1 MINDILTT
9 TDSVFWKSLLNNI
22 EKSNN
27 PFTPIQ
33 EAFLNSLE
41 AIKLKYSSKT
51 YQEDDSVEINLY
63 YKHKLDTAEIIDY
76 IEIKDSGIG
85 FDTDNLTRFIQYSN
99 DSKSFNNKGTGR
111 YQLLHFFKF
120 VDIYSYYKA
129 EEFANFVSF
138 RFSKEFYDTKFI
150 GNIVENS
157 TENIKTGTTIKIYPF
172 EEDKTYD
179 FLNTDTIYNEIVKE
193 NILEFNLHK
202 NIPTIRI
209 HKYLDGEEVKSNEKI
224 ITKQDIPTVD
234 NQIPMTIYYGNIDN
248 VNKKFQRNSYTEEF
262 LLNVIVSKDD
272 FLKKNEVNLT
282 SKNTLI
288 KEIPF
293 EAFNPKDTIDGKRYL
308 VLISSDML
316 DNPTINSNS
325 RDNFR
330 GLIDKKTLDKLLEND
345 TQYAFDD
352 KYILIDDIANETAKE
367 LKKKYPEIIKKQTEF
382 QNMIDELKEKFLLD
396 DSDFKNVHLSIG
408 ATKKEILTK
417 VYKGQATINAE
428 LDNKLDDA
436 LIQLENL
443 DTTTEEYEKA
453 LQKIINDYNASIPE
467 KNKSQL
473 NKYVVR
479 RKLVLELFRKILD
492 YKTNIQR
499 LIKASKKADNNNN
512 KLRDKSEHLL
522 HNLIFKRGSVDT
534 KNSDLWLIDDEY
546 MYFSGV
552 SEQKLEDLEIH
563 GNKVFNEGIDEKYKE
578 LLGSRGQQRADILLF
593 PEEGKCIILE
603 LKAPNKKIK
612 EYVGQAEIYAMI
624 LANYVKPEFKLQNFY
639 IYLFSNNINYLDIP
653 QGMRFERMMN
663 LNSYYSPTSE
673 IKDLDGIHTI
683 AWAYKEIV
691 SYDDLYKRAFMRNKK
706 FIDILE
712 NTSKESINK
721 IKEEISK
728 L

>member
-1 MINDILTT
+1 MINDILTK

-22 EKSNN
+22 EKSKN

-51 YQEDDSVEINLY
+51 YQKDDFVEINLY
-63 YKHKLDTAEIIDY
+63 YRHKLDTVETIDY

-85 FDTDNLTRFIQYSN
+85 FDTDNLTRFVQYSN

-120 VDIYSYYKA
+120 VDVYSYYKA
-129 EEFANFVSF
+129 KEFTNFVSF
-138 RFSKEFYDTKFI
+138 RFSSEFYNTKFI

-157 TENIKTGTTIKIYPF
+157 TENEDTGTTIKIYPF
-172 EEDKTYD
+172 EDDKTYD
-179 FLNTDTIYNEIVKE
+179 FLNTDTIYNEVIKE
-193 NILEFNLHK
+193 NILEFNLHT
-202 NIPTIRI
+202 NIPTIHI
-209 HKYLDGEEVKSNEKI
+209 HKYLDGQEVKSNEKI

-234 NQIPMTIYYGNIDN
+234 SKIPMTIHYGNIDN
-248 VNKKFQRNSYTEEF
+248 INKKFQKNSDTEEF
-262 LLNVIVSKDD
+262 LLNVIISKDD

-282 SKNTLI
+282 SKNMLI

-293 EAFNPKDTIDGKRYL
+293 EAFNPKDTIDGQRYL
-308 VLISSDML
+308 ILISSNML

-325 RDNFR
+325 RDNFK
-330 GLIDKKTLDKLLEND
+330 GLIDKKTLNKLLENT

-352 KYILIDDIANETAKE
+352 KYILIDDIANETATE
-367 LKKKYPEIIKKQTEF
+367 LKKKYPEIIKKETEF
-382 QNMIDELKEKFLLD
+382 QNVIAELKEKFLLD
-396 DSDFKNVHLSIG
+396 DNDFKNVHLSIG
-408 ATKKEILTK
+408 TTKKEILTK
-417 VYKGQATINAE
+417 VYKSQATINAE

-436 LIQLENL
+436 MVQLENL

-453 LQKIINDYNASIPE
+453 LQNIIDDYNKSIPA
-467 KNKSQL
+467 KNKNQL

-479 RKLVLELFRKILD
+479 RRLVLELFRKILD
-492 YKTNIQR
+492 YGTNVQR
-499 LIKASKKADNNNN
+499 LIKDSKKSGKND

-552 SEQKLEDLEIH
+552 SEQKLEDLEIN

-578 LLGSRGQQRADILLF
+578 LLGSRGQQRACILLF

-673 IKDLDGIHTI
+673 IKDLEGSHTI
-683 AWAYKEIV
+683 AWAYKEII
-691 SYDDLYKRAFMRNKK
+691 SYDDLYKRASMRNKK

-712 NTSKESINK
+712 NTSKESTNK

>member
-1 MINDILTT
+1 MINDILTK

-22 EKSNN
+22 EKSKN

-51 YQEDDSVEINLY
+51 YQKDDFVEINLY
-63 YKHKLDTAEIIDY
+63 YRHKLDTVETIDY

-85 FDTDNLTRFIQYSN
+85 FDTDNLTRFVQYSN

-120 VDIYSYYKA
+120 VDVYSYYKA
-129 EEFANFVSF
+129 KEFTNFVSF
-138 RFSKEFYDTKFI
+138 RFSSEFYNTKFI

-157 TENIKTGTTIKIYPF
+157 AENADTGTTIKIYPF

-179 FLNTDTIYNEIVKE
+179 FLNTDTIYNEVIKE
-193 NILEFNLHK
+193 NILEFNLHT
-202 NIPTIRI
+202 NIPTILI
-209 HKYLDGEEVKSNEKI
+209 HKYLDGQEVKSNEKI

-234 NQIPMTIYYGNIDN
+234 SKIPMTIHYGNIDN
-248 VNKKFQRNSYTEEF
+248 INKKFQKNSDTEEF
-262 LLNVIVSKDD
+262 LLNVIISKDD

-282 SKNTLI
+282 SKNMLI

-293 EAFNPKDTIDGKRYL
+293 EAFNPKDTIDGQRYL
-308 VLISSDML
+308 ILISSNML
-316 DNPTINSNS
+316 DNPIINSNS
-325 RDNFR
+325 RDNFK

-352 KYILIDDIANETAKE
+352 KYILIDDIANETATE
-367 LKKKYPEIIKKQTEF
+367 LKKKYPEIIKKETEF
-382 QNMIDELKEKFLLD
+382 QNVIAELKEKFLLD
-396 DSDFKNVHLSIG
+396 DNDFKNVHLSIG
-408 ATKKEILTK
+408 TTKKEILTK
-417 VYKGQATINAE
+417 VYKSQAAINAE

-436 LIQLENL
+436 MVQLESL

-453 LQKIINDYNASIPE
+453 LQNIIDDYNKSIPA
-467 KNKSQL
+467 KNKNQL

-479 RKLVLELFRKILD
+479 RRLVLELFRKILD
-492 YKTNIQR
+492 YRTNVQR
-499 LIKASKKADNNNN
+499 LIKASKKSGKND

-552 SEQKLEDLEIH
+552 SEQKLEDLEIN

-673 IKDLDGIHTI
+673 IKDLEGSHTI

-691 SYDDLYKRAFMRNKK
+691 SYDDLYKRASMRNKK

-712 NTSKESINK
+712 NTSKESTNK

>member
-1 MINDILTT
+1 M
-9 TDSVFWKSLLNNI
+9 
-22 EKSNN
+22 
-27 PFTPIQ
+27 
-33 EAFLNSLE
+33 
-41 AIKLKYSSKT
+41 
-51 YQEDDSVEINLY
+51 
-63 YKHKLDTAEIIDY
+63 
-76 IEIKDSGIG
+76 
-85 FDTDNLTRFIQYSN
+85 
-99 DSKSFNNKGTGR
+99 
-111 YQLLHFFKF
+111 
-120 VDIYSYYKA
+120 
-129 EEFANFVSF
+129 
-138 RFSKEFYDTKFI
+138 
-150 GNIVENS
+150 
-157 TENIKTGTTIKIYPF
+157 
-172 EEDKTYD
+172 
-179 FLNTDTIYNEIVKE
+179 
-193 NILEFNLHK
+193 
-202 NIPTIRI
+202 
-209 HKYLDGEEVKSNEKI
+209 
-224 ITKQDIPTVD
+224 
-234 NQIPMTIYYGNIDN
+234 
-248 VNKKFQRNSYTEEF
+248 
-262 LLNVIVSKDD
+262 
-272 FLKKNEVNLT
+272 
-282 SKNTLI
+282 LI

-293 EAFNPKDTIDGKRYL
+293 EAFNPKDTIDGQRYL
-308 VLISSDML
+308 ILISSNML

-325 RDNFR
+325 RDNFK
-330 GLIDKKTLDKLLEND
+330 GLIDKKTLNKLLENN

-352 KYILIDDIANETAKE
+352 KYILIDDIANETATE
-367 LKKKYPEIIKKQTEF
+367 LKKKYPEIIKKETEF
-382 QNMIDELKEKFLLD
+382 QNVIAELKEKFLLD
-396 DSDFKNVHLSIG
+396 DNDFKNVHLSIG
-408 ATKKEILTK
+408 TTKKEILTK
-417 VYKGQATINAE
+417 VYKSQATINAE

-436 LIQLENL
+436 MVQLENL

-453 LQKIINDYNASIPE
+453 LQNIIDDYNKSIPA
-467 KNKSQL
+467 KNKNQL

-479 RKLVLELFRKILD
+479 RRLVLELFRKILD
-492 YKTNIQR
+492 YGTNVQR
-499 LIKASKKADNNNN
+499 LIKDSKKSGKND

-552 SEQKLEDLEIH
+552 SEQKLEDLEIN

-673 IKDLDGIHTI
+673 IKDLEGSHTI
-683 AWAYKEIV
+683 AWAYKEII
-691 SYDDLYKRAFMRNKK
+691 SYDDLYKRASMRNKK

-712 NTSKESINK
+712 NTSKESTNK

>member
-1 MINDILTT
+1 M
-9 TDSVFWKSLLNNI
+9 LNNI
-22 EKSNN
+22 EKSKN

-51 YQEDDSVEINLY
+51 YQKDDFVEINLY
-63 YKHKLDTAEIIDY
+63 YRHKLDTVETIDY

-85 FDTDNLTRFIQYSN
+85 FDTDNLTRFVQYSN

-120 VDIYSYYKA
+120 VDVYSYYKA
-129 EEFANFVSF
+129 KEFTNFVSF
-138 RFSKEFYDTKFI
+138 RFSSEFYNTKFI

-157 TENIKTGTTIKIYPF
+157 TENEDTGTTIKIYPF
-172 EEDKTYD
+172 EDDKTYD
-179 FLNTDTIYNEIVKE
+179 FLNTDTIYNEVIKE
-193 NILEFNLHK
+193 NILEFNLHT
-202 NIPTIRI
+202 NIPTIHI
-209 HKYLDGEEVKSNEKI
+209 HKYLDGQEVKSNEKI

-234 NQIPMTIYYGNIDN
+234 SKIPMTIHYGNIDN
-248 VNKKFQRNSYTEEF
+248 INKKFQKNSDTEEF
-262 LLNVIVSKDD
+262 LLNVIISKDD

-282 SKNTLI
+282 SKNMLI

-293 EAFNPKDTIDGKRYL
+293 EAFNPKDTIDGQRYL
-308 VLISSDML
+308 ILISSNML

-325 RDNFR
+325 RDNFK
-330 GLIDKKTLDKLLEND
+330 GLIDKKTLNKLLENN

-352 KYILIDDIANETAKE
+352 KYILIDDIANETATE
-367 LKKKYPEIIKKQTEF
+367 LKKKYPEIIKKETEF
-382 QNMIDELKEKFLLD
+382 QNVIAELKEKFLLD
-396 DSDFKNVHLSIG
+396 DNDFKNVHLSIG
-408 ATKKEILTK
+408 TTKKEILTK
-417 VYKGQATINAE
+417 VYKSQATINAE

-436 LIQLENL
+436 MVQLENL

-453 LQKIINDYNASIPE
+453 LQNIIDDYNKSIPA
-467 KNKSQL
+467 KNKNQL

-479 RKLVLELFRKILD
+479 RRLVLELFRKILD
-492 YKTNIQR
+492 YGTNVQR
-499 LIKASKKADNNNN
+499 LIKDSKKSGKND

-552 SEQKLEDLEIH
+552 SEQKLEDLEIN

-673 IKDLDGIHTI
+673 IKDLEGSHTI
-683 AWAYKEIV
+683 AWAYKEII
-691 SYDDLYKRAFMRNKK
+691 SYDDLYKRASMRNKK

-712 NTSKESINK
+712 NTSKESTNK

>member
-1 MINDILTT
+1 MINDILTK

-22 EKSNN
+22 EKSKN

-51 YQEDDSVEINLY
+51 YQKDDFVEINLY
-63 YKHKLDTAEIIDY
+63 YRHKLDTVETIDY

-85 FDTDNLTRFIQYSN
+85 FDTDNLTRFVQYSN

-120 VDIYSYYKA
+120 VDVYSYYKA
-129 EEFANFVSF
+129 KEFTNFVSF
-138 RFSKEFYDTKFI
+138 RFSSEFYNTKFI

-157 TENIKTGTTIKIYPF
+157 AENADTGTTIKIYPF

-179 FLNTDTIYNEIVKE
+179 FLNTDTIYNEVIKE
-193 NILEFNLHK
+193 NILEFNLHT
-202 NIPTIRI
+202 NIPTILI
-209 HKYLDGEEVKSNEKI
+209 HKYLDGQEVKSNEKI

-234 NQIPMTIYYGNIDN
+234 SKIPMTIHYGNIDN
-248 VNKKFQRNSYTEEF
+248 INKKFQKNSDTEEF
-262 LLNVIVSKDD
+262 LLNVIISKDD

-282 SKNTLI
+282 SKNMLI

-293 EAFNPKDTIDGKRYL
+293 EAFNPKDTIDGQRYL
-308 VLISSDML
+308 ILISSNML

-325 RDNFR
+325 RDNFK

-352 KYILIDDIANETAKE
+352 KYILIDDIANETATE
-367 LKKKYPEIIKKQTEF
+367 LKKKYPEIIKKETEF
-382 QNMIDELKEKFLLD
+382 QNVIAELKEKFLLD
-396 DSDFKNVHLSIG
+396 DNDFKNVHLSIG
-408 ATKKEILTK
+408 TTKKEILTK
-417 VYKGQATINAE
+417 VYKSQAAINAE

-436 LIQLENL
+436 MVQLESL

-453 LQKIINDYNASIPE
+453 LQNIIDDYNKSIPA
-467 KNKSQL
+467 KNKNQL

-479 RKLVLELFRKILD
+479 RRLVLELFRKILD
-492 YKTNIQR
+492 YRTNVQR
-499 LIKASKKADNNNN
+499 LIKASKKSGKND

-552 SEQKLEDLEIH
+552 SEQKLEDLEIN

-673 IKDLDGIHTI
+673 IKDLEGSHTI

-691 SYDDLYKRAFMRNKK
+691 SYDDLYKRASMRNKK

-712 NTSKESINK
+712 NTSKESTNK

>member
-1 MINDILTT
+1 MINDILNK
-9 TDSVFWKSLLNNI
+9 TDSVFWKSLLHNI
-22 EKSNN
+22 EKSKN

-41 AIKLKYSSKT
+41 AIKLKYNTKT
-51 YQEDDSVEINLY
+51 YREDDFVEINLY
-63 YKHKLDTAEIIDY
+63 YKNKLDTQETIDY

-85 FDTDNLTRFIQYSN
+85 FDTDNLTRFVQYSN
-99 DSKSFNNKGTGR
+99 DSKNFNNKGTGR

-120 VDIYSYYKA
+120 VDIYSYYKVNA
-129 EEFANFVSF
+129 TTDFVSF
-138 RFSKEFYDTKFI
+138 RFSNEFYNTKFI
-150 GNIVENS
+150 GNIIEGTAENV
-157 TENIKTGTTIKIYPF
+157 KTGTTIKIYPF
-172 EEDKTYD
+172 ENDKTYD
-179 FLNTDTIYNEIVKE
+179 FLNTDLIYNEIIKE

-202 NIPTIRI
+202 NIPIIHIR
-209 HKYLDGEEVKSNEKI
+209 KYLNGEEVKSNGKV
-224 ITKQDIPTVD
+224 ITKQDIPAVD
-234 NQIPMTIYYGNIDN
+234 SKIPLVIHYGNIDN
-248 VNKKFQRNSYTEEF
+248 INKKFQKNPDTEEF
-262 LLNVIVSKDD
+262 VLNVIISDD
-272 FLKKNEVNLT
+272 SFLKKNEVNLT
-282 SKNTLI
+282 SKNTII

-293 EAFNPKDTIDGKRYL
+293 EAFNPKDIIDGKRYL
-308 VLISSDML
+308 ILISSEML
-316 DNPTINSNS
+316 NNPVNNRNS
-325 RDNFR
+325 RDNFS

-352 KYILIDDIANETAKE
+352 KYILIDDIADETAKE
-367 LKKKYPEIIKKQTEF
+367 LKKKYPEITKKEEEF
-382 QNMIDELKEKFLLD
+382 QGIISELKEKFLLD
-396 DSDFKNVHLSIG
+396 DSDFKGIHLSIG

-417 VYKGQATINAE
+417 VYKNQATMNAE
-428 LDNKLDDA
+428 LDNKIDDA
-436 LIQLENL
+436 LLQLENL
-443 DTTTEEYEKA
+443 DTTTDEYEQA
-453 LQKIINDYNASIPE
+453 LQDIITDYNKSIPV
-467 KNKSQL
+467 KNRNEL

-499 LIKASKKADNNNN
+499 LIKESKTSDENM

-522 HNLIFKRGSVDT
+522 HNLIFKRGSIDA

-552 SEQKLEDLEIH
+552 SEQKLEDLEINR
-563 GNKVFNEGIDEKYKE
+563 NKVFNNGIDKKYKE

-624 LANYVKPEFKLQNFY
+624 LANYVKPEFRLQNFY

-663 LNSYYSPTSE
+663 LNSYYAPTSE
-673 IKDLDGIHTI
+673 IKDLEGRHTI
-683 AWAYKEIV
+683 ATAYKEII
-691 SYDDLYKRAFMRNKK
+691 SYDDLYKRAVVRNKK
-706 FIDILE
+706 FIDVLE
-712 NTSKESINK
+712 NTTKENIRK
-721 IKEEISK
+721 IKDEIDK

>member
-1 MINDILTT
+1 MINDILTK

-22 EKSNN
+22 EKSKN

-51 YQEDDSVEINLY
+51 YQKDDFVEINLY
-63 YKHKLDTAEIIDY
+63 YRHKLDTVETIDY

-85 FDTDNLTRFIQYSN
+85 FDTDNLTRFVQYSN

-120 VDIYSYYKA
+120 IDVYSYYKA
-129 EEFANFVSF
+129 KEFTNFVSF
-138 RFSKEFYDTKFI
+138 RFSSEFYNTKFI

-157 TENIKTGTTIKIYPF
+157 TENEDTGTTIKIYPF
-172 EEDKTYD
+172 EDDKTYD
-179 FLNTDTIYNEIVKE
+179 FLNTDTIYNEVIKE
-193 NILEFNLHK
+193 NILEFNLHT
-202 NIPTIRI
+202 NIPTIHI
-209 HKYLDGEEVKSNEKI
+209 HKYLDGQEVKSNEKI

-234 NQIPMTIYYGNIDN
+234 SKIPMTIHYGNIDN
-248 VNKKFQRNSYTEEF
+248 INKKFQKNSDTEEF
-262 LLNVIVSKDD
+262 LLNVIISKDD

-282 SKNTLI
+282 SKNMLI

-293 EAFNPKDTIDGKRYL
+293 EAFNPKDTIDGQRYL
-308 VLISSDML
+308 ILISSNML

-325 RDNFR
+325 RDNFK
-330 GLIDKKTLDKLLEND
+330 GLIDKKTLNKLLENN

-352 KYILIDDIANETAKE
+352 KYILIDDIANETATE
-367 LKKKYPEIIKKQTEF
+367 LKKKYPEIIKKETEF
-382 QNMIDELKEKFLLD
+382 QNVIAELKEKFLLD
-396 DSDFKNVHLSIG
+396 DNDFKNVHLSIG
-408 ATKKEILTK
+408 TTKKEILTK
-417 VYKGQATINAE
+417 VYKSQATINAE

-436 LIQLENL
+436 MVQLENL

-453 LQKIINDYNASIPE
+453 LQNIIDDYNKSIPA
-467 KNKSQL
+467 KNKNQL

-479 RKLVLELFRKILD
+479 RRLVLELFRKILD
-492 YKTNIQR
+492 YGTNVQR
-499 LIKASKKADNNNN
+499 LIKDSKKSGKND

-552 SEQKLEDLEIH
+552 SEQKLEDLEIN

-673 IKDLDGIHTI
+673 IKDLEGSHTI
-683 AWAYKEIV
+683 AWAYKEII
-691 SYDDLYKRAFMRNKK
+691 SYDDLYKRASMRNKK

-712 NTSKESINK
+712 NTSKESTNK

>member
-1 MINDILTT
+1 MINDILTK

-22 EKSNN
+22 EKSKN

-51 YQEDDSVEINLY
+51 YQKDDFVEINLY
-63 YKHKLDTAEIIDY
+63 YRHKLDTVETIDY

-85 FDTDNLTRFIQYSN
+85 FDTDNLTRFVQYSN

-120 VDIYSYYKA
+120 VDVYSYYKA
-129 EEFANFVSF
+129 KEFTNFVSF
-138 RFSKEFYDTKFI
+138 RFSSEFYNTKFI

-157 TENIKTGTTIKIYPF
+157 TENEDTGTTIKIYPF
-172 EEDKTYD
+172 EDDKTYD
-179 FLNTDTIYNEIVKE
+179 FLNTDTIYNEVIKE
-193 NILEFNLHK
+193 NILEFNLHT
-202 NIPTIRI
+202 NIPTIHI
-209 HKYLDGEEVKSNEKI
+209 HKYLDGQEVKSNEKI

-234 NQIPMTIYYGNIDN
+234 SKIPMTIHYGNIDN
-248 VNKKFQRNSYTEEF
+248 INKKFQKNSDTEEF
-262 LLNVIVSKDD
+262 LLNVIISKDD

-282 SKNTLI
+282 SKNMLI

-293 EAFNPKDTIDGKRYL
+293 EAFNPKDTIDGQRYL
-308 VLISSDML
+308 ILISSNML

-325 RDNFR
+325 RDNFK
-330 GLIDKKTLDKLLEND
+330 GLIDKKTLNKLLENN

-352 KYILIDDIANETAKE
+352 KYILIDDIANETATE
-367 LKKKYPEIIKKQTEF
+367 LKKKYPEIIKKETEF
-382 QNMIDELKEKFLLD
+382 QNVIAELKEKFLLD
-396 DSDFKNVHLSIG
+396 DNDFKNVHLSIG
-408 ATKKEILTK
+408 TTKKEILTK
-417 VYKGQATINAE
+417 VYKSQATINAE

-436 LIQLENL
+436 MVQLENL

-453 LQKIINDYNASIPE
+453 LQNIIDDYNKSIPA
-467 KNKSQL
+467 KNKNQL

-479 RKLVLELFRKILD
+479 RRLVLELFRKILD
-492 YKTNIQR
+492 YGTNVQR
-499 LIKASKKADNNNN
+499 LIKDSKKSGKND

-552 SEQKLEDLEIH
+552 SEQKLEDLEIN

-673 IKDLDGIHTI
+673 IKDLEGSHTI
-683 AWAYKEIV
+683 AWAYKEII
-691 SYDDLYKRAFMRNKK
+691 SYDDLYKRASMRNKK

-712 NTSKESINK
+712 NTSKESTNK

>member
-1 MINDILTT
+1 MINDILTK

-22 EKSNN
+22 EKSKN

-51 YQEDDSVEINLY
+51 YQKDDFVEINLY
-63 YKHKLDTAEIIDY
+63 YRHKLDTVETIDY

-85 FDTDNLTRFIQYSN
+85 FDTDNLTRFVQYSN

-120 VDIYSYYKA
+120 VDVYSYYKA
-129 EEFANFVSF
+129 KEFTNFVSF
-138 RFSKEFYDTKFI
+138 RFSSEFYNTKFI

-157 TENIKTGTTIKIYPF
+157 AENTDTGTTIKIYPF

-179 FLNTDTIYNEIVKE
+179 FLNTDTIYNEVIKE
-193 NILEFNLHK
+193 NILEFNLHT
-202 NIPTIRI
+202 NIPTILI
-209 HKYLDGEEVKSNEKI
+209 HKYLDGQEVKSNEKI

-234 NQIPMTIYYGNIDN
+234 SKIPMTIHYGNIDN
-248 VNKKFQRNSYTEEF
+248 INKKFQKNSDTEEF
-262 LLNVIVSKDD
+262 LLNVIISKDD

-282 SKNTLI
+282 SKNMLI

-293 EAFNPKDTIDGKRYL
+293 EAFNPKDTIDGQRYL
-308 VLISSDML
+308 ILISSNML

-325 RDNFR
+325 RDNFK
-330 GLIDKKTLDKLLEND
+330 GLIDKKTLNKLLENN

-352 KYILIDDIANETAKE
+352 KYILIDDIANETATE
-367 LKKKYPEIIKKQTEF
+367 LKKKYPEIIKKETEF
-382 QNMIDELKEKFLLD
+382 QNVIAELKEKFLLD
-396 DSDFKNVHLSIG
+396 DNDFKNVHLSIG
-408 ATKKEILTK
+408 TTKKEILTK
-417 VYKGQATINAE
+417 VYKSQATINAE

-436 LIQLENL
+436 MVQLENL

-453 LQKIINDYNASIPE
+453 LQNIIDDYNKSIPA
-467 KNKSQL
+467 KNKNQL

-479 RKLVLELFRKILD
+479 RRLVLELFRKILD
-492 YKTNIQR
+492 YGTNVQR
-499 LIKASKKADNNNN
+499 LIKDSKKSGKND

-552 SEQKLEDLEIH
+552 SEQKLEDLEIN

-673 IKDLDGIHTI
+673 IKDLEGSHTI
-683 AWAYKEIV
+683 AWAYKEII
-691 SYDDLYKRAFMRNKK
+691 SYDDLYKRASMRNKK

-712 NTSKESINK
+712 NTSKESTNK

>member
-1 MINDILTT
+1 MINDILTK

-22 EKSNN
+22 EKSKN

-51 YQEDDSVEINLY
+51 YQKDDFVEINLY
-63 YKHKLDTAEIIDY
+63 YRHKLDTVETIDY

-85 FDTDNLTRFIQYSN
+85 FDTDNLTRFVQYSN

-120 VDIYSYYKA
+120 VDVYSYYKA
-129 EEFANFVSF
+129 KEFTNFVSF
-138 RFSKEFYDTKFI
+138 RFSSEFYNTKFI

-157 TENIKTGTTIKIYPF
+157 AENADTGTTIKIYPF

-179 FLNTDTIYNEIVKE
+179 FLNTDAIYNEVIKE
-193 NILEFNLHK
+193 NILEFNLHT
-202 NIPTIRI
+202 NIPTIHI
-209 HKYLDGEEVKSNEKI
+209 HKYLDGQEVKSNEKI

-234 NQIPMTIYYGNIDN
+234 SKIPMTIHYGNIDN
-248 VNKKFQRNSYTEEF
+248 INKKFQKNSDTEEF
-262 LLNVIVSKDD
+262 LLNVIISKDD

-282 SKNTLI
+282 SKNMLI

-293 EAFNPKDTIDGKRYL
+293 EAFNPKDTIDGQRYL
-308 VLISSDML
+308 ILISSNML

-325 RDNFR
+325 RDNFK

-352 KYILIDDIANETAKE
+352 KYILIDDIANETATE
-367 LKKKYPEIIKKQTEF
+367 LKKKYPEIIKKETEF
-382 QNMIDELKEKFLLD
+382 QNVIAELKEKFLLD
-396 DSDFKNVHLSIG
+396 DNDFKNVHLSIG
-408 ATKKEILTK
+408 TTKKEILTK
-417 VYKGQATINAE
+417 VYKSQATINAE

-436 LIQLENL
+436 MVQLENL

-453 LQKIINDYNASIPE
+453 LQNIIDDYNKSIPA
-467 KNKSQL
+467 KNKNQL

-479 RKLVLELFRKILD
+479 RRLVLELFRKILD
-492 YKTNIQR
+492 YRTNVQR
-499 LIKASKKADNNNN
+499 LIKASKKSGKND

-552 SEQKLEDLEIH
+552 SEQKLEDLEIN

-673 IKDLDGIHTI
+673 IKDLEGSHTI
-683 AWAYKEIV
+683 AWAYKEII
-691 SYDDLYKRAFMRNKK
+691 SYDDLYERASMRNKK

-712 NTSKESINK
+712 NTSKESTNK